1 MKKGREQGY
10 CPEPEFG
17 KGSCLKSSG
26 AYVFFAQPHS
36 LASLPKNVQKFAA
49 DLS

>member
-10 CPEPEFG
+10 CPEPEFD
-17 KGSCLKSSG
+17 KGSCLISG